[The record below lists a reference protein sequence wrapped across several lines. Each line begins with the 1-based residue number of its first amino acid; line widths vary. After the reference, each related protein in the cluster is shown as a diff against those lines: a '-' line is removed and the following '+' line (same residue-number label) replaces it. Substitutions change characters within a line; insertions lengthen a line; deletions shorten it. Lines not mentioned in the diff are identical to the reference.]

1 MDVEFIGDPEYTL
14 ARTSLSND
22 EQIVAEANAMAS
34 MSPNI
39 HMQTS
44 TKGGFMQSARRS
56 VMGGESFFLNTFS
69 VESGEHGF
77 VDLAP
82 GAQGDMVHIDLDGEM
97 GVQSGCFVASAPS
110 VELDA
115 SFSGFKGFFGGL
127 GLTMLRMSGKGDLLL
142 ASFGAIMEK
151 QVDGEYVVDSGH
163 IVAFDRTLNF
173 DVERVGGWGTTLLSG
188 EGLVCRFNGE
198 GTVYVQT
205 RNVPGFAAWIH
216 PFRPVE
222 SD

>member
-1 MDVEFIGDPEYTL
+1 MDVEFIGDPDYTL
-14 ARTSLSND
+14 ARASISND
-22 EQIVAEANAMAS
+22 ERIVAEANAMAS

-39 HMQTS
+39 HMETS
-44 TKGGFMQSARRS
+44 TRGGLLQSAKRS
-56 VMGGESFFLNTFS
+56 FMGGESFFLNTFS
-69 VESGEHGF
+69 LESGERGF

-82 GAQGDMVHIDLDGEM
+82 GAQGDMIHVPLDGAM

-127 GLTMLRMSGKGDLLL
+127 GLTMLRMSGEGDLLL

-163 IVAFDRTLNF
+163 IVAFDRTLDF
-173 DVERVGGWGTTLLSG
+173 DV
-188 EGLVCRFNGE
+188 
-198 GTVYVQT
+198 
-205 RNVPGFAAWIH
+205 
-216 PFRPVE
+216 
-222 SD
+222 